1 MSEEAELIAKAIES
15 LRADSNWFKDY
26 LFPIV
31 GSFLSA
37 ILGAFAAYF
46 TLQFQEKNK
55 AEKEKLQICNDWTL
69 SVEGLFQSLIAL
81 KGNYYEN
88 ITGDPFQRALHVR
101 SIIGEN
107 PPITRNVSE
116 LSFLV
121 PTKDD
126 PSSLDVKWRSLS
138 RINGVIS
145 NYNLILK
152 IWDKR
157 NSIER
162 PLREKLITAFGDKA
176 YADLKHQ
183 QILDT
188 LSERDLVSLIDLTEK
203 AIHLT
208 DDIILELNDFLCNFP
223 NVAKSLI
230 KIKKVK
236 KYVRLI
242 TFDNSENNF
251 LQTLMKKCPELEC
264 KMLVNLYGKPESEIQ
279 KLYDN
284 GY

>member
-37 ILGAFAAYF
+37 ILGAFVAYF

-55 AEKEKLQICNDWTL
+55 AEKEKLQVCNDWTL

-81 KGNYYEN
+81 KGNYYKN

-107 PPITRNVSE
+107 PPIKRNVSE

-121 PTKDD
+121 PRKDD

-183 QILDT
+183 QILAT

-236 KYVRLI
+236 KYGRLI
-242 TFDNSENNF
+242 SFDNSENNF

-264 KMLVNLYGKPESEIQ
+264 KMLVTLYRKPESEIQ

>member
-37 ILGAFAAYF
+37 ILGAFVAYF

-55 AEKEKLQICNDWTL
+55 AEKEKLQVCNDWTL

-107 PPITRNVSE
+107 SQITRNVSE

-121 PTKDD
+121 PTKD
-126 PSSLDVKWRSLS
+126 
-138 RINGVIS
+138 GVIS

-157 NSIER
+157 DSIER

-176 YADLKHQ
+176 YADIEHQ

-188 LSERDLVSLIDLTEK
+188 LSERDLVNLIDLTEK

-236 KYVRLI
+236 KYGRLI

-264 KMLVNLYGKPESEIQ
+264 KTLVNLYGKPESVIQ